1 MPFLFISPDITATAY
16 LCDRLSFF
24 LNGNAVEEVSDMQA
38 LEQVKSEYA
47 VDLLNAAAF
56 MEKPFTG
63 KVIQILRSPC

>member
-1 MPFLFISPDITATAY
+1 MPFLFISYDIKVAVY
-16 LCDRLSFF
+16 LCGRLSFF
-24 LNGNAVEEVSDMQA
+24 LNGNAVEEVSDMQT
-38 LEQVKSEYA
+38 LEQVKNENG